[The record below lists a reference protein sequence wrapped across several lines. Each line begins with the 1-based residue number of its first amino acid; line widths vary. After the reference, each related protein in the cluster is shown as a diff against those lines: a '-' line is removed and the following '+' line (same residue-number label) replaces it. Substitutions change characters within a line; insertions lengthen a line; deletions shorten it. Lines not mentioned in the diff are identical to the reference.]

1 MLTHAGY
8 CGQTGN
14 FGAVVI
20 FHCDMSY
27 TIEEHVAP
35 PLESLVRCLLAL
47 LVQVR
52 ALLVYAIEEHV
63 APPLESLVRCLRPR
77 S

>member
-1 MLTHAGY
+1 MLTHADY

-35 PLESLVRCLLAL
+35 PLESLVRCL
-47 LVQVR
+47 
-52 ALLVYAIEEHV
+52 
-63 APPLESLVRCLRPR
+63 RPR
-77 S
+77 SLREHTLVA

>member
-1 MLTHAGY
+1 MLTYADVCCMLTHADY

-47 LVQVR
+47 LVQKYV
-52 ALLVYAIEEHV
+52 LLYQ
-63 APPLESLVRCLRPR
+63 
-77 S
+77 